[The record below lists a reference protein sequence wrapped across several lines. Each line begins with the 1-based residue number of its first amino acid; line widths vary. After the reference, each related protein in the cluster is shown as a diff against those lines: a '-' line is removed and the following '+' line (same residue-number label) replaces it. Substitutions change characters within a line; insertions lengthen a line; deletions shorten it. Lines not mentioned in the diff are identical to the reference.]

1 MKEALSL
8 WEERERARAEILA
21 AVDEAEA
28 SLARGEG
35 RIITQES
42 MHELAEEARG
52 TYGPDDKV
60 HDGVHLRFVNEL
72 CHRLTRVIEQLLAE
86 EATRPADDVVLRMLL
101 APRAD
106 KVAERLVF
114 NAYGRAI
121 QGFESYDTTVLMGS

>member
-1 MKEALSL
+1 MNLNSEIAFYSELRPVDK
-8 WEERERARAEILA
+8 ARL
-21 AVDEAEA
+21 
-28 SLARGEG
+28 LNLFL
-35 RIITQES
+35 
-42 MHELAEEARG
+42 HELAEEARG

-60 HDGVHLRFVNEL
+60 HDGAHLRFVNEL

-86 EATRPADDVVLRMLL
+86 ESTRPTDDVVLRMLL

-114 NAYGRAI
+114 NAYSRAI